1 MGSLTTRFA
10 FRKGFGRNHNMR
22 TSTTSATGPRAVG
35 FASIW
40 RLAWPQILTMFLY
53 FLIGLADVYVAGLL
67 GREVQASMGML
78 TQAMFFFMV
87 LATAV
92 ANGAVAAVSQS
103 LGAGRTARAMR
114 YVGLSLLAGGTMS
127 LAILVFGL
135 ATRDLFV
142 SLLRVPA
149 AMHEPFGYILDVFL
163 LLLPIHYLF
172 IISNA
177 VFRAK
182 KQVMAPLVGW
192 GLAAVVNVIGDFGL
206 GLGLWGLPD
215 MGYKG
220 LAISTFVSLC
230 AGLAFNLLL
239 LRREGFLSLSA
250 IPPWRWMRRGFPYLF
265 KVAWPS
271 GLMQIVWHSGYLVLY
286 GITASLPVGSVEALA
301 GMAVGVRIESILF
314 LPPMAFNFTAGIL
327 VGHSLGADRPDEAK
341 RTGYR
346 VALLGT
352 LLAVLLGAAL
362 WPVLDQAAG
371 ILTQEEEVRL
381 QAASYLRYNILA
393 IPFTV
398 SGLILIGALAGAGAT
413 LYNMAVTGP
422 SIWLVRLPLALV
434 LGHMVLGRAEGV
446 WMAMLASQAI
456 QATAMLY
463 VYQFKD
469 WRRFA
474 MPRTRPGAVAGTKP
488 TPP

>member
-1 MGSLTTRFA
+1 MDSLTAPVA
-10 FRKGFGRNHNMR
+10 FRKGFGRNHSMR
-22 TSTTSATGPRAVG
+22 TSTPPATGPRAAG

-53 FLIGLADVYVAGLL
+53 FLIGLADVYVAGRL

-92 ANGAVAAVSQS
+92 ANGTVAAVSQS
-103 LGAGRTARAMR
+103 LGAGRGARARR
-114 YVGLSLLAGGTMS
+114 YVALSLILGGAVSFGILGMGLAG
-127 LAILVFGL
+127 
-135 ATRDLFV
+135 RDTFV

-163 LLLPIHYLF
+163 LLLPVHYLF

-206 GLGLWGLPD
+206 GLGLWGLPAL
-215 MGYKG
+215 GYKG

-239 LRREGFLSLSA
+239 LRREGFLSLA
-250 IPPWRWMRRGFPYLF
+250 AVPPWRWMRRGFPYLF

-271 GLMQIVWHSGYLVLY
+271 GLMQVVWHSGYLVLY
-286 GITASLPVGSVEALA
+286 AITASLPAGSVEALA

-327 VGHSLGADRPDEAK
+327 VGHALGADRPGEAK

-346 VALLGT
+346 VAILGT
-352 LLAVLLGAAL
+352 LLAVALGAAL
-362 WPVLDQAAG
+362 WPFLDQASG
-371 ILTQEEEVRL
+371 LLTQEEDVRL
-381 QAASYLRYNILA
+381 QAVSYLRYNILA

-398 SGLILIGALAGAGAT
+398 AGLILIGALAGAGAT

-446 WMAMLASQAI
+446 WMAMLASQAV
-456 QATAMLY
+456 QATAMVY
-463 VYQFKD
+463 VYQCKD

-474 MPRTRPGAVAGTKP
+474 MPRTRPGAALGARP
-488 TPP
+488 ALP

>member
-1 MGSLTTRFA
+1 
-10 FRKGFGRNHNMR
+10 MR
-22 TSTTSATGPRAVG
+22 ISTTSQTGARPAG

-67 GREVQASMGML
+67 GRDVQASMGML

-92 ANGAVAAVSQS
+92 ANGTVAAVSQS
-103 LGAGRTARAMR
+103 LGAGRPARAMR
-114 YVGLSLLAGGTMS
+114 YVGLSLLAGGTMA
-127 LAILVFGL
+127 LAILAFGL
-135 ATRDLFV
+135 ATRDLFMR
-142 SLLRVPA
+142 LMQVPEVMQA
-149 AMHEPFGYILDVFL
+149 AFGGILDVFL

-182 KQVMAPLVGW
+182 KQVMAPLMGW

-215 MGYKG
+215 MGYLG
-220 LAISTFVSLC
+220 LAWSTFASIA
-230 AGLAFNLLL
+230 AGLAFNLAL
-239 LRREGFLSLSA
+239 LRREGFLSFSA
-250 IPPWRWMRRGFPYLF
+250 IPPWRWIRRGFPYLF

-271 GLMQIVWHSGYLVLY
+271 GLMQIVWHTGYLVLY
-286 GITASLPVGSVEALA
+286 AITASLPEGSVEALA

-314 LPPMAFNFTAGIL
+314 LPPMAFNFTASIL
-327 VGHSLGADRPDEAK
+327 VGHYLGADMPGEAK

-346 VALLGT
+346 VTLLGVA
-352 LLAVLLGAAL
+352 LAVALGAAL
-362 WPVLDQAAG
+362 WPFLDQAAG
-371 ILTQEEEVRL
+371 LLTRDEAVRL
-381 QAASYLRYNILA
+381 QAVSYLRYNILA

-398 SGLILIGALAGAGAT
+398 SGIILIGALAGAGAT
-413 LYNMAVTGP
+413 LYNMAVTAP
-422 SIWLVRLPLALV
+422 SIWLVRLPLALW
-434 LGHMVLGRAEGV
+434 LGHALLGRSEGV
-446 WMAMLASQAI
+446 WMAMLASQAV
-456 QATAMLY
+456 QASAMLY
-463 VYQFKD
+463 VYHFKD

-474 MPRTRPGAVAGTKP
+474 MPRTRPGGVPAVKTAP
-488 TPP
+488 L

>member
-1 MGSLTTRFA
+1 
-10 FRKGFGRNHNMR
+10 MR
-22 TSTTSATGPRAVG
+22 IATAAATGPRPAG

-40 RLAWPQILTMFLY
+40 HLAWPQILTMFLY

-67 GREVQASMGML
+67 GRDVQASMGML

-92 ANGAVAAVSQS
+92 ANGTVAAVSQS
-103 LGAGRTARAMR
+103 LGAGRPARAR
-114 YVGLSLLAGGTMS
+114 HYVGLSLLAGGGVS
-127 LAILVFGL
+127 LAILAFGL
-135 ATRDLFV
+135 GTRDLFM
-142 SLLRVPA
+142 SLLQVPQT
-149 AMHEPFGYILDVFL
+149 MQVPFGGILDVFL
-163 LLLPIHYLF
+163 LLLPVHYLF

-206 GLGLWGLPD
+206 GLGLWGWPD
-215 MGYKG
+215 MGYRG
-220 LAISTFVSLC
+220 LAWSTFASIAV
-230 AGLAFNLLL
+230 GLAYNLTL
-239 LRREGFLSLSA
+239 LRREGFLSFSA
-250 IPPWRWMRRGFPYLF
+250 IPPWRWIRRGFPYLF

-271 GLMQIVWHSGYLVLY
+271 GLMQIVWHTGYLVLY
-286 GITASLPVGSVEALA
+286 AITASLPAGSVEALA
-301 GMAVGVRIESILF
+301 GMAAGVRIESILF

-327 VGHSLGADRPDEAK
+327 VGHYLGADRPEEAK

-352 LLAVLLGAAL
+352 ALAVVLGAAL
-362 WPVLDQAAG
+362 WPFLDQAAG
-371 ILTQEEEVRL
+371 LLTQEEEVRL
-381 QAASYLRYNILA
+381 QAVSYLRYNILA

-422 SIWLVRLPLALV
+422 SIWLVRLPLALW
-434 LGHMVLGRAEGV
+434 LGHMLLGRSEGV
-446 WMAMLASQAI
+446 WMAMLASQAV
-456 QATAMLY
+456 QASAMLY
-463 VYQFKD
+463 VYHFKD

-474 MPRTRPGAVAGTKP
+474 MPRTRPGAAPAARP
-488 TPP
+488 TPS

>member
-1 MGSLTTRFA
+1 
-10 FRKGFGRNHNMR
+10 MR
-22 TSTTSATGPRAVG
+22 TLSVAATGPRPTG

-40 RLAWPQILTMFLY
+40 NLAWPQILTMFLY

-67 GREVQASMGML
+67 GRDVQASMGML
-78 TQAMFFFMV
+78 SQAMFFFMV

-103 LGAGRTARAMR
+103 LGAGRPARARR
-114 YVGLSLLAGGTMS
+114 YVGMSLLAAGTVS
-127 LAILVFGL
+127 LAILAFGL
-135 ATRDLFV
+135 STRDLFM
-142 SLLRVPA
+142 SLLHVPE
-149 AMHEPFGYILDVFL
+149 AMLTSFGGILDVFL
-163 LLLPIHYLF
+163 LLLPINYVF
-172 IISNA
+172 IVSNA

-215 MGYKG
+215 LGYRG
-220 LAISTFVSLC
+220 LAWSTFASIS
-230 AGLAFNLLL
+230 AGLVYNLVL
-239 LRREGFLSLSA
+239 LRREGFLSVSA
-250 IPPWRWMRRGFPYLF
+250 VPPWRWMRKGFPYLF

-271 GLMQIVWHSGYLVLY
+271 GLMQIVWHTGYLVLY
-286 GITASLPVGSVEALA
+286 AITASLPTGSVEALA
-301 GMAVGVRIESILF
+301 GMAAGVRIESILF

-327 VGHSLGADRPDEAK
+327 VGHHLGADDPDGAR

-346 VALLGT
+346 VMLLGT
-352 LLAVLLGAAL
+352 LLAVVLGAAL
-362 WPVLDQAAG
+362 WPFVDQAAG
-371 ILTQEEEVRL
+371 LLTQEEAVRL
-381 QAASYLRYNILA
+381 QAVSYLRYNIMA

-413 LYNMAVTGP
+413 LYNMLVTGP
-422 SIWLVRLPLALV
+422 SIWLVRLPLALW
-434 LGHMVLGRAEGV
+434 LGHVLLGRSEGV
-446 WMAMLASQAI
+446 WMAMLASQAV
-456 QATAMLY
+456 QATAIFY

-474 MPRTRPGAVAGTKP
+474 MPRARSGTAPAARP

>member
-1 MGSLTTRFA
+1 
-10 FRKGFGRNHNMR
+10 MR
-22 TSTTSATGPRAVG
+22 TSTTSATGPSTVG

-53 FLIGLADVYVAGLL
+53 FLIGLADVYVAGRL

-103 LGAGRTARAMR
+103 LGAGRPARAMR
-114 YVGLSLLAGGTMS
+114 YVGLSLALGGAMS
-127 LAILVFGL
+127 LGILGFGL

-215 MGYKG
+215 MGYRG
-220 LAISTFVSLC
+220 LAWSTFAALS
-230 AGLAFNLLL
+230 AGLAFNLTL

-327 VGHSLGADRPDEAK
+327 VGHSLGAGKPGQAK

-352 LLAVLLGAAL
+352 ALAVVLGAAL
-362 WPVLDQAAG
+362 WPFLDQATGLLAG
-371 ILTQEEEVRL
+371 EEAVRL
-381 QAASYLRYNILA
+381 QAVSYLRYNILA

-434 LGHMVLGRAEGV
+434 LGHVVLGRAEGV
-446 WMAMLASQAI
+446 WMAMLASQAV
-456 QATAMLY
+456 QASAMLY
-463 VYQFKD
+463 VYHFKD

-474 MPRTRPGAVAGTKP
+474 MPRTHPGVVMGTKP